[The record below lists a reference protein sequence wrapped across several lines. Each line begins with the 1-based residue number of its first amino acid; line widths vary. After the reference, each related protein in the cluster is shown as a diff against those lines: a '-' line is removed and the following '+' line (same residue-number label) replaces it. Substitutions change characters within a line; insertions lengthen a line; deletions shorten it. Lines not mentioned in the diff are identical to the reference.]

1 MAAAGSRLATVLAAV
16 GLLVAV
22 ALAGDHGAARAAVG
36 QATGPLIGSSLP
48 GGAIF
53 QANDLAPG
61 DGRVG
66 EITVTNVG
74 DVTGAFALGT
84 SGLVDTPLGRK
95 LDLVVQDV
103 TPGGPVSTV
112 YYGKLSGLS
121 TVGLGNISQGEA
133 HRYRFTVSLPSD
145 AGDSYQGAA
154 TAVAFTWSA
163 SGEDPGPALAPAP
176 APAATAQAPP
186 KATTAGTTTKA
197 PLVTLTAAARQ
208 KAARGVISASVAC
221 GSGCSIALGGIASV
235 GHTRVKLR
243 TLPLTLRKPGHVQ
256 VRIALPAPARRALAA
271 GRPVVVRLSLRAKV
285 GTRVVVVRRTVRVT
299 PAPR

>member
-1 MAAAGSRLATVLAAV
+1 MAAAGSRLATALAAV

-48 GGAIF
+48 GGAIL

-61 DGRVG
+61 HARVG

-121 TVGLGNISQGEA
+121 TVGLGNMDQGEA

-163 SGEDPGPALAPAP
+163 SGEDPGPAPAP

-197 PLVTLTAAARQ
+197 PLVTLTAPARQ

-221 GSGCSIALGGIASV
+221 GSGCTIALGGTASV

-243 TLPLTLRKPGHVQ
+243 TVPRTLRKPGHVR

-285 GTRVVVVRRTVRVT
+285 GKRVVVVRRTVRVT